1 MRFKKSASVLLSAAL
16 VLGVYSANPISSEAA
31 ATEQVLAG
39 SNRHSTAVQV
49 SQKGWSSSENVVL
62 VNDSAIADA
71 LAATPL
77 AEELNA
83 PILLTGK
90 NKLNSTTKSE
100 IERLGATNIYLIG
113 GESVLS
119 DDLSAEIS
127 GRTYRIAGSSRETT
141 ALAIAKKI
149 NELNPVKTI
158 AVVNGNT
165 GLADAV
171 SIASVA
177 AEKDMAIILSNPKSG
192 VALSKEFIYSNG
204 IEKSYV
210 IGGDKAVPNYVM
222 SSLPG
227 AERVSG
233 SNRNDTNAKVIEK
246 FYPSNSLNNIYVA
259 KNGSKNT
266 GQLID
271 ALAVGVLAAKNSSP
285 VLIVSN
291 SLSSSQRNVVGSKEI
306 GIVTRVGGNGNESAF
321 EEVKELQ
328 GIKPAEL
335 KLPSEML
342 CSWYFK
348 YKQYNPDTGLTNPF
362 YTYNESF
369 KFTEDYYYISGYKL
383 KYKVTKIDGNQF
395 YVNIYNPEE
404 WGGGI
409 SKDKYILD
417 GNSLQYYYYDDYHG
431 SYHQDATHCKG
442 ITLPNHLYKEFYRD
456 DNPCM
461 YIDGSDITIF
471 GKSYKYETIV
481 LHNSVYNEHIIRAV
495 DNGKVIY
502 FDIGQW
508 GNKVAISYA
517 YENKYNHLFPFK
529 TNWKSIATFSSMP
542 FSSEILGDIENLL
555 PGMEV

>member
-16 VLGVYSANPISSEAA
+16 VLGVYSANPASSEAEA
-31 ATEQVLAG
+31 IEQVLAG

-49 SQKGWSSSENVVL
+49 SQKGWSSAENVVL

-100 IERLGATNIYLIG
+100 IERLGAQNVYLIG

-127 GRTYRIAGSSRETT
+127 GITYRISGSSREKT

-158 AVVNGNT
+158 AVVNGTT

-192 VALSKEFIYSNG
+192 ISASKDFINSIG
-204 IEKSYV
+204 VEKSYV
-210 IGGDKAVPNYVM
+210 IGGDKAVSDYVM

-233 SNRNDTNAKVIEK
+233 SNRNDTNANVIEK
-246 FYPSNSLNNIYVA
+246 FYTSSSLNNIYVA
-259 KNGSKNT
+259 KNGSGNT

-291 SLSSSQRNVVGSKEI
+291 SLSASQRNVVRSKEI

-328 GIKPAEL
+328 GIKPSEL

-342 CSWYFK
+342 CSWYIKYRSSDVKFDSYKKFFEFK
-348 YKQYNPDTGLTNPF
+348 D
-362 YTYNESF
+362 
-369 KFTEDYYYISGYKL
+369 GYRIDDSNNTI
-383 KYKVTKIDGNQF
+383 KYKVVKISGNEYYLDF
-395 YVNIYNPEE
+395 YYPENMGGTQRAKYVLNGNTLTYYFEYNGEYVE
-404 WGGGI
+404 DI
-409 SKDKYILD
+409 TLY
-417 GNSLQYYYYDDYHG
+417 
-431 SYHQDATHCKG
+431 KG
-442 ITLPNHLYKEFYRD
+442 ITPPDYLYRDYYRD
-456 DNPCM
+456 D
-461 YIDGSDITIF
+461 DICLSVDYDTIKIF
-471 GKSYKYETIV
+471 GKEYDYDLSAYRYPG
-481 LHNSVYNEHIIRAV
+481 YNDFIFESS
-495 DNGKVIY
+495 DNGEKLY
-502 FDIGQW
+502 FYFHQW
-508 GNKVAISYA
+508 GNKVGIYYVSANNYNSYKP
-517 YENKYNHLFPFK
+517 EDSDWN
-529 TNWKSIATFSSMP
+529 TIAVFSTSP
-542 FSSEILGDIENLL
+542 LSSEILGDIENLL
-555 PGMEV
+555 PGMEI

>member
-16 VLGVYSANPISSEAA
+16 VLGVYSTNPISSEAA

-49 SQKGWSSSENVVL
+49 SQKGWSSAENVVL

-83 PILLTGK
+83 PILLTDK

-100 IERLGATNIYLIG
+100 IERLGAKNIYLIG

-119 DDLSAEIS
+119 DNLSAEIS
-127 GRTYRIAGSSRETT
+127 GRTYRISGSSREKT

-158 AVVNGNT
+158 AVVNGTT

-177 AEKDMAIILSNPKSG
+177 AEKGMAIILSNPKSG

-222 SSLPG
+222 SSLPE

-233 SNRNDTNAKVIEK
+233 SNRNDTNAKVIEN

-335 KLPSEML
+335 KLPTNAL
-342 CSWYFK
+342 TTWYIK
-348 YKQYNPDTGLTNPF
+348 YKGTGENGNKNN
-362 YTYNESF
+362 YYSYG
-369 KFTEDYYYISGYKL
+369 DYYRISTNYIKGYDDPI
-383 KYKVTKIDGNQF
+383 KYKVTKIENNTYYLDFYYHHEYGDGLEKHKFIFNGNTLLD
-395 YVNIYNPEE
+395 YIYKN
-404 WGGGI
+404 G
-409 SKDKYILD
+409 KYIS
-417 GNSLQYYYYDDYHG
+417 N
-431 SYHQDATHCKG
+431 
-442 ITLPNHLYKEFYRD
+442 ITLYKNITIPDYAYRDYYRD
-456 DNPCM
+456 DDICLS
-461 YIDGSDITIF
+461 IDENYMTIF
-471 GKSYKYETIV
+471 GFKFKYELTDYRYPYYNDFIV
-481 LHNSVYNEHIIRAV
+481 KTVGHNPPLYLYMH
-495 DNGKVIY
+495 
-502 FDIGQW
+502 QW
-508 GNKVAISYA
+508 GNKVEICFATA
-517 YENKYNHLFPFK
+517 DDYENSADNP
-529 TNWKSIATFSSMP
+529 WVPIATFSTSP
-542 FSSEILGDIENLL
+542 LSTEILGDVNEIP
-555 PGMEV
+555 PGSVMIY

>member
-49 SQKGWSSSENVVL
+49 SQKGWSSAENVVL

-100 IERLGATNIYLIG
+100 IERLGAQNVYLIG

-127 GRTYRIAGSSRETT
+127 GRTYRISGSSREKT

-158 AVVNGNT
+158 AIVNGTT

-192 VALSKEFIYSNG
+192 ISASKDFINSIG
-204 IEKSYV
+204 VEKSYV
-210 IGGDKAVPNYVM
+210 IGGDKAVSDYVM

-233 SNRNDTNAKVIEK
+233 SNRNDTNANVIEK
-246 FYPSNSLNNIYVA
+246 FYTSSSLNNIYVA
-259 KNGSKNT
+259 KNGSGNT

-291 SLSSSQRNVVGSKEI
+291 SLSASQRNVVRSKEI

-335 KLPSEML
+335 KLPTNAL
-342 CSWYFK
+342 TTWYIK
-348 YKQYNPDTGLTNPF
+348 YKGTGENGDKNN
-362 YTYNESF
+362 YYSYG
-369 KFTEDYYYISGYKL
+369 DYYRISTNYIKGYDDPI
-383 KYKVTKIDGNQF
+383 KYKVTKIENNTYYLDFYYHHEYGDGLEKHKFIFNGNTLLD
-395 YVNIYNPEE
+395 YIYKN
-404 WGGGI
+404 G
-409 SKDKYILD
+409 KYIS
-417 GNSLQYYYYDDYHG
+417 N
-431 SYHQDATHCKG
+431 
-442 ITLPNHLYKEFYRD
+442 ITLYKNITIPDYAYRDYYRD
-456 DNPCM
+456 DDICLS
-461 YIDGSDITIF
+461 IDENYMTIF
-471 GKSYKYETIV
+471 GFKFKYELTDYRYPYYNDFIV
-481 LHNSVYNEHIIRAV
+481 KTVGHNPPLYLYMH
-495 DNGKVIY
+495 
-502 FDIGQW
+502 QW
-508 GNKVAISYA
+508 GNKVEICFATA
-517 YENKYNHLFPFK
+517 DDYENSADNP
-529 TNWKSIATFSSMP
+529 WVPIATFSTSP
-542 FSSEILGDIENLL
+542 LSTEILGDVNEIP
-555 PGMEV
+555 PGSIMIY

>member
-192 VALSKEFIYSNG
+192 ISASKDFINSTG

-210 IGGDKAVPNYVM
+210 IGGDKAVSDYVM

-246 FYPSNSLNNIYVA
+246 FYTSSSLNNIYVA
-259 KNGSKNT
+259 KNGSGNT

-335 KLPSEML
+335 KLPTNAL
-342 CSWYFK
+342 TTWYIK
-348 YKQYNPDTGLTNPF
+348 YKGTGENGNKNN
-362 YTYNESF
+362 YYSYG
-369 KFTEDYYYISGYKL
+369 DYYRISTNYIKGYDDPI
-383 KYKVTKIDGNQF
+383 KYKVTKIENNTYYLDFYYHHEYGDGLEKHKFIFNGNTLLD
-395 YVNIYNPEE
+395 YIYKN
-404 WGGGI
+404 G
-409 SKDKYILD
+409 KYIS
-417 GNSLQYYYYDDYHG
+417 N
-431 SYHQDATHCKG
+431 
-442 ITLPNHLYKEFYRD
+442 ITLYKNITIPDYAYRDYYRD
-456 DNPCM
+456 DDICLS
-461 YIDGSDITIF
+461 IDENYMTIF
-471 GKSYKYETIV
+471 GFKFKYELTDYRYPYYNDFIV
-481 LHNSVYNEHIIRAV
+481 KTVGHNPPLYLYMH
-495 DNGKVIY
+495 
-502 FDIGQW
+502 QW
-508 GNKVAISYA
+508 GNKVEICFATA
-517 YENKYNHLFPFK
+517 DDYENSADNP
-529 TNWKSIATFSSMP
+529 WVPIATFSTSP
-542 FSSEILGDIENLL
+542 LSTEILGDVNEIP
-555 PGMEV
+555 PGSVMIY

>member
-49 SQKGWSSSENVVL
+49 SQKGWSSAENVVL

-100 IERLGATNIYLIG
+100 IERLGAQNIYLIG

-119 DDLSAEIS
+119 DNLSAEIS
-127 GRTYRIAGSSRETT
+127 GRTYRISGSSREKT

-158 AVVNGNT
+158 AVVNGTT

-192 VALSKEFIYSNG
+192 VSLSKEFIYSNG

-227 AERVSG
+227 SERVSG

-291 SLSSSQRNVVGSKEI
+291 SLSANQRNVVRSKEI

-335 KLPSEML
+335 KLPTNAL
-342 CSWYFK
+342 TTWYIK
-348 YKQYNPDTGLTNPF
+348 YKGTGENGDKNN
-362 YTYNESF
+362 YYSYG
-369 KFTEDYYYISGYKL
+369 DYYRISTNYIKGYDDPI
-383 KYKVTKIDGNQF
+383 KYKVTKIENNTYYLDFYYHHEYGDGLEKHKFIFNGNTLLD
-395 YVNIYNPEE
+395 YIYKN
-404 WGGGI
+404 G
-409 SKDKYILD
+409 KYIS
-417 GNSLQYYYYDDYHG
+417 N
-431 SYHQDATHCKG
+431 
-442 ITLPNHLYKEFYRD
+442 ITLYKNITIPDYAYRDYYRD
-456 DNPCM
+456 DDICLS
-461 YIDGSDITIF
+461 IDENYMTIF
-471 GKSYKYETIV
+471 GFKFKYELTDYRYPYYNDFIV
-481 LHNSVYNEHIIRAV
+481 KTVGHNPPLYLYMH
-495 DNGKVIY
+495 
-502 FDIGQW
+502 QW
-508 GNKVAISYA
+508 GNKVEICFATA
-517 YENKYNHLFPFK
+517 DDYENSADNP
-529 TNWKSIATFSSMP
+529 WVPIATFSTSP
-542 FSSEILGDIENLL
+542 LSTEILGDVNEIP
-555 PGMEV
+555 PGSIMIY

>member
-1 MRFKKSASVLLSAAL
+1 MRFKKSTSVLLSAAL

-49 SQKGWSSSENVVL
+49 SQKGWNSAENVVL

-100 IERLGATNIYLIG
+100 IERLGAQNIYLIG

-119 DDLSAEIS
+119 DNLSAEIS
-127 GRTYRIAGSSRETT
+127 GRTYRISGSSREKT

-158 AVVNGNT
+158 AVVNGTT

-192 VALSKEFIYSNG
+192 ISASKDFINSTG

-210 IGGDKAVPNYVM
+210 IGGDKAVSDYVM

-246 FYPSNSLNNIYVA
+246 FYTSSNLNNIYVA
-259 KNGSKNT
+259 KNGSGNT

-291 SLSSSQRNVVGSKEI
+291 SLSANQRNVVRSKEI

-335 KLPSEML
+335 KLPTNAL
-342 CSWYFK
+342 TTWYIK
-348 YKQYNPDTGLTNPF
+348 YKGTGENGDKNN
-362 YTYNESF
+362 YYSYG
-369 KFTEDYYYISGYKL
+369 DYYRISTNYIKGYDDPI
-383 KYKVTKIDGNQF
+383 KYKVTKIENNTYYLDFYYHHEYGDGLEKHKFIFNGNTLLD
-395 YVNIYNPEE
+395 YIYKN
-404 WGGGI
+404 G
-409 SKDKYILD
+409 KYIS
-417 GNSLQYYYYDDYHG
+417 N
-431 SYHQDATHCKG
+431 
-442 ITLPNHLYKEFYRD
+442 ITLYKNITIPDYAYRDYYRD
-456 DNPCM
+456 DDICLS
-461 YIDGSDITIF
+461 IDENYMTIF
-471 GKSYKYETIV
+471 GFKFKYELTDYRYPYYNDFIV
-481 LHNSVYNEHIIRAV
+481 KTVGHNPPLYLYMH
-495 DNGKVIY
+495 
-502 FDIGQW
+502 QW
-508 GNKVAISYA
+508 GNKVEICFATA
-517 YENKYNHLFPFK
+517 DDYENSADNP
-529 TNWKSIATFSSMP
+529 WVPIATFSTSP
-542 FSSEILGDIENLL
+542 LSTEILGDVNEIP
-555 PGMEV
+555 PGSVMIY

>member
-16 VLGVYSANPISSEAA
+16 VLGVYSTNPISSEAA

-49 SQKGWSSSENVVL
+49 SQKGWSSAENVVL

-100 IERLGATNIYLIG
+100 IERLGAKNIYLIG

-119 DDLSAEIS
+119 DNLSAEIS
-127 GRTYRIAGSSRETT
+127 GRTYRISGSSREKT

-158 AVVNGNT
+158 AVVNGTT

-192 VALSKEFIYSNG
+192 ISASKDFINSTG

-210 IGGDKAVPNYVM
+210 IGGDKAVSDYVI

-335 KLPSEML
+335 KLPTNAL
-342 CSWYFK
+342 TTWYIK
-348 YKQYNPDTGLTNPF
+348 YKGTGENGNKNN
-362 YTYNESF
+362 YYSYG
-369 KFTEDYYYISGYKL
+369 DYYRISTNYIKGYDDPI
-383 KYKVTKIDGNQF
+383 KYKVTKIENNTYYLDFYYHHEYGDGLEKHKFIFNGNTLLD
-395 YVNIYNPEE
+395 YIYKN
-404 WGGGI
+404 G
-409 SKDKYILD
+409 KYIS
-417 GNSLQYYYYDDYHG
+417 N
-431 SYHQDATHCKG
+431 
-442 ITLPNHLYKEFYRD
+442 ITLYKNITIPDYAYRDYYRD
-456 DNPCM
+456 DDICLS
-461 YIDGSDITIF
+461 IDENYMTIF
-471 GKSYKYETIV
+471 GFKFKYELTDYRYPYYNDFIV
-481 LHNSVYNEHIIRAV
+481 KTVGHNPPLYLYMH
-495 DNGKVIY
+495 
-502 FDIGQW
+502 QW
-508 GNKVAISYA
+508 GNKVEICFATA
-517 YENKYNHLFPFK
+517 DDYENSADNP
-529 TNWKSIATFSSMP
+529 WVPIATFSTSP
-542 FSSEILGDIENLL
+542 LSTEILGDVNEIP
-555 PGMEV
+555 PGSVMIY

>member
-16 VLGVYSANPISSEAA
+16 VLGVYSANPASSEAEA
-31 ATEQVLAG
+31 IEQVLAG

-49 SQKGWSSSENVVL
+49 SQKGWSSAENVVL

-100 IERLGATNIYLIG
+100 IERLGAQNVYLIG

-127 GRTYRIAGSSRETT
+127 GRTYRISGSSREKT

-158 AVVNGNT
+158 AIVNGTT

-192 VALSKEFIYSNG
+192 ISASKDFINSIG
-204 IEKSYV
+204 VEKSYV
-210 IGGDKAVPNYVM
+210 IGGDKAVSDYVM

-233 SNRNDTNAKVIEK
+233 SNRNDTNANVIEK
-246 FYPSNSLNNIYVA
+246 FYTSSSLSNIYVA
-259 KNGSKNT
+259 KNGSGNT

-291 SLSSSQRNVVGSKEI
+291 SLSASQRNVVRSKEI

-328 GIKPAEL
+328 GIKPSEL

-342 CSWYFK
+342 CSWYIKYRSSDVKFDSYKKFFEFK
-348 YKQYNPDTGLTNPF
+348 D
-362 YTYNESF
+362 
-369 KFTEDYYYISGYKL
+369 GYRIDGSNNTI
-383 KYKVTKIDGNQF
+383 KYKVVKISGNEYYLDF
-395 YVNIYNPEE
+395 YYPENMGGTQRAKYVLNGNTLTYYFEYNE
-404 WGGGI
+404 
-409 SKDKYILD
+409 
-417 GNSLQYYYYDDYHG
+417 DYVEDVTL
-431 SYHQDATHCKG
+431 YKG
-442 ITLPNHLYKEFYRD
+442 ITPPDYLYRGYYRD
-456 DNPCM
+456 D
-461 YIDGSDITIF
+461 DICLSVDYDTIKIF
-471 GKSYKYETIV
+471 GKEYDYDLSAYRYPG
-481 LHNSVYNEHIIRAV
+481 YNDFIFESS
-495 DNGKVIY
+495 DNGEKLY
-502 FDIGQW
+502 FYFHQW
-508 GNKVAISYA
+508 GNKVGIYYVSANNYNSYKP
-517 YENKYNHLFPFK
+517 EDSDWN
-529 TNWKSIATFSSMP
+529 TIAVFSTSP
-542 FSSEILGDIENLL
+542 LSSEILGDIENLL
-555 PGMEV
+555 PGMEI

>member
-49 SQKGWSSSENVVL
+49 SQKGWSSAENVVL

-100 IERLGATNIYLIG
+100 IERLGAQNIYLIG

-119 DDLSAEIS
+119 DNLSAEIS
-127 GRTYRIAGSSRETT
+127 GRTYRISGSSREKT

-158 AVVNGNT
+158 AVVNGTT

-192 VALSKEFIYSNG
+192 ISASKDFINSTG

-210 IGGDKAVPNYVM
+210 IGGDKAVSDYVM

-233 SNRNDTNAKVIEK
+233 SNRNNTNAKVIEK
-246 FYPSNSLNNIYVA
+246 FYTSSSLNNIYVA
-259 KNGSKNT
+259 KNGSGNA

-291 SLSSSQRNVVGSKEI
+291 SLSASQRNVVRSKEI

-335 KLPSEML
+335 KLPTNAL
-342 CSWYFK
+342 TTWYIK
-348 YKQYNPDTGLTNPF
+348 YKGTGENGDKNN
-362 YTYNESF
+362 YYSYG
-369 KFTEDYYYISGYKL
+369 DYYRISTNYIKGYDDPI
-383 KYKVTKIDGNQF
+383 KYKVTKIENNTYYLDFYYHHEYGDGLEKHKFIFNGNTLLD
-395 YVNIYNPEE
+395 YIYKN
-404 WGGGI
+404 G
-409 SKDKYILD
+409 KYIS
-417 GNSLQYYYYDDYHG
+417 N
-431 SYHQDATHCKG
+431 
-442 ITLPNHLYKEFYRD
+442 ITLYKNITIPDYAYRDYYRD
-456 DNPCM
+456 DDICLS
-461 YIDGSDITIF
+461 IDENYMTIF
-471 GKSYKYETIV
+471 GFKFKYELTDYRYPYYNDFIV
-481 LHNSVYNEHIIRAV
+481 KTVGHNPPLYLYMH
-495 DNGKVIY
+495 
-502 FDIGQW
+502 QW
-508 GNKVAISYA
+508 GNKVEICFATA
-517 YENKYNHLFPFK
+517 DDYENSADNP
-529 TNWKSIATFSSMP
+529 WVPIATFSTSP
-542 FSSEILGDIENLL
+542 LSTEILGDVNEIP
-555 PGMEV
+555 PGSIMIY

>member
-49 SQKGWSSSENVVL
+49 SQKGWSSAENVVL

-100 IERLGATNIYLIG
+100 IERLGAQNIYLIG

-119 DDLSAEIS
+119 DNLSAEIS
-127 GRTYRIAGSSRETT
+127 GRTYRISGSSREKT

-158 AVVNGNT
+158 AVVNGTT

-192 VALSKEFIYSNG
+192 ISASKDFINSTG

-210 IGGDKAVPNYVM
+210 IGGDKAVSDYVM

-246 FYPSNSLNNIYVA
+246 FYTSSSLNNIYVA
-259 KNGSKNT
+259 KNGSGNT

-291 SLSSSQRNVVGSKEI
+291 SLSSSQRNVVRSKEI

-335 KLPSEML
+335 KLPTNAL
-342 CSWYFK
+342 TTWYIK
-348 YKQYNPDTGLTNPF
+348 YKGTGENGDKNN
-362 YTYNESF
+362 YYSYG
-369 KFTEDYYYISGYKL
+369 DYYRISTNYIKGYDDPI
-383 KYKVTKIDGNQF
+383 KYKVTKIENNTYYLDFYYHHEYGDGLEKHKFIFNGNTLLD
-395 YVNIYNPEE
+395 YIYKN
-404 WGGGI
+404 G
-409 SKDKYILD
+409 KYIS
-417 GNSLQYYYYDDYHG
+417 N
-431 SYHQDATHCKG
+431 
-442 ITLPNHLYKEFYRD
+442 ITLYKNITIPDYAYRDYYRD
-456 DNPCM
+456 DDICLS
-461 YIDGSDITIF
+461 IDENYMTIF
-471 GKSYKYETIV
+471 GFKFKYELTDYRYPYYNDFIV
-481 LHNSVYNEHIIRAV
+481 KTVGHNPPLYLYMH
-495 DNGKVIY
+495 
-502 FDIGQW
+502 QW
-508 GNKVAISYA
+508 GNKVEICFAIA
-517 YENKYNHLFPFK
+517 DDYENSADNP
-529 TNWKSIATFSSMP
+529 WVPIATFSTSP
-542 FSSEILGDIENLL
+542 LSTEILGDVNEIP
-555 PGMEV
+555 PGSIMIY

>member
-49 SQKGWSSSENVVL
+49 SQKGWSSAENVVL

-100 IERLGATNIYLIG
+100 IERLGAQNIYLIG

-119 DDLSAEIS
+119 DNLSAEIS
-127 GRTYRIAGSSRETT
+127 GRTYRISGSSREKT

-158 AVVNGNT
+158 AVVNGTT

-192 VALSKEFIYSNG
+192 VSLSKEFIYSNG

-259 KNGSKNT
+259 KNGSGNT

-291 SLSSSQRNVVGSKEI
+291 SLSASQRNVVRSKEI

-335 KLPSEML
+335 KLPTNAL
-342 CSWYFK
+342 TTWYIK
-348 YKQYNPDTGLTNPF
+348 YKGTGENGDKNN
-362 YTYNESF
+362 YYSYG
-369 KFTEDYYYISGYKL
+369 DYYRISTNYIKGYDDPI
-383 KYKVTKIDGNQF
+383 KYKVTKIENNTYYLDFYYHHEYGDGLEKHKFIFNGNTLLD
-395 YVNIYNPEE
+395 YIYKN
-404 WGGGI
+404 G
-409 SKDKYILD
+409 KYIS
-417 GNSLQYYYYDDYHG
+417 N
-431 SYHQDATHCKG
+431 
-442 ITLPNHLYKEFYRD
+442 ITLYKNITIPDYAYRDYYRD
-456 DNPCM
+456 DDICLS
-461 YIDGSDITIF
+461 IDENYMTIF
-471 GKSYKYETIV
+471 GFKFKYELTDYRYPYYNDFIV
-481 LHNSVYNEHIIRAV
+481 KTVGHNPPLYLYMH
-495 DNGKVIY
+495 
-502 FDIGQW
+502 QW
-508 GNKVAISYA
+508 GNKVEICFATA
-517 YENKYNHLFPFK
+517 DDYENSADNP
-529 TNWKSIATFSSMP
+529 WVPIATFSTSP
-542 FSSEILGDIENLL
+542 LSTEILGDVNEIP
-555 PGMEV
+555 PGSIMIY

>member
-16 VLGVYSANPISSEAA
+16 VLGVYSTNPISSEAA

-49 SQKGWSSSENVVL
+49 SQKGWSSAENVVL

-100 IERLGATNIYLIG
+100 IERLGAKNIYLIG

-119 DDLSAEIS
+119 DNLSAEIS
-127 GRTYRIAGSSRETT
+127 GRTYRISGSSREKT

-158 AVVNGNT
+158 AVVNGTT

-177 AEKDMAIILSNPKSG
+177 AEKGMAIILSNPKSG
-192 VALSKEFIYSNG
+192 ISTSKDFINSTG

-210 IGGDKAVPNYVM
+210 IGGDKAVSDYVM

-335 KLPSEML
+335 KLPTNAL
-342 CSWYFK
+342 TTWYIK
-348 YKQYNPDTGLTNPF
+348 YKGTGENGNKNN
-362 YTYNESF
+362 YYSYG
-369 KFTEDYYYISGYKL
+369 DYYRISTNYIKGYDDPI
-383 KYKVTKIDGNQF
+383 KYKVTKIENNTYYLDFYYHHEYGDGLEKHKFIFNGNTLLD
-395 YVNIYNPEE
+395 YIYKN
-404 WGGGI
+404 G
-409 SKDKYILD
+409 KYIS
-417 GNSLQYYYYDDYHG
+417 N
-431 SYHQDATHCKG
+431 
-442 ITLPNHLYKEFYRD
+442 ITLYKNITIPDYAYRDYYRD
-456 DNPCM
+456 DDICLS
-461 YIDGSDITIF
+461 IDENYMTIF
-471 GKSYKYETIV
+471 GFKFKYELTDYRYPYYNDFIV
-481 LHNSVYNEHIIRAV
+481 KTVGHNPPLYLYMH
-495 DNGKVIY
+495 
-502 FDIGQW
+502 QW
-508 GNKVAISYA
+508 GNKVEICFATA
-517 YENKYNHLFPFK
+517 DDYENSADNP
-529 TNWKSIATFSSMP
+529 WVPIATFSTSP
-542 FSSEILGDIENLL
+542 LSTEILGDVNEIP
-555 PGMEV
+555 PGSVMIY

>member
-49 SQKGWSSSENVVL
+49 SQKGWSSAENVVL

-100 IERLGATNIYLIG
+100 IERLGAQNIYLIG

-119 DDLSAEIS
+119 DNLSAEIS
-127 GRTYRIAGSSRETT
+127 GRTYRISGSSREKT

-158 AVVNGNT
+158 AVVNGTT

-192 VALSKEFIYSNG
+192 ISASKDFINSTG

-210 IGGDKAVPNYVM
+210 IGGDKAVSDYVM

-227 AERVSG
+227 VERVSG

-246 FYPSNSLNNIYVA
+246 FYTSSNLNNIYVA
-259 KNGSKNT
+259 KNGSGNT

-291 SLSSSQRNVVGSKEI
+291 SLSTSQRNVVRSKEI

-335 KLPSEML
+335 KLPTNAL
-342 CSWYFK
+342 TTWYIK
-348 YKQYNPDTGLTNPF
+348 YKGTGENGDKNN
-362 YTYNESF
+362 YYSYG
-369 KFTEDYYYISGYKL
+369 DYYRISTNYIKGYDDPI
-383 KYKVTKIDGNQF
+383 KYKVTKIENNTYYLDFYYHHEYGDGLEKHKFIFNGNTLLD
-395 YVNIYNPEE
+395 YIYKN
-404 WGGGI
+404 G
-409 SKDKYILD
+409 KYIS
-417 GNSLQYYYYDDYHG
+417 N
-431 SYHQDATHCKG
+431 
-442 ITLPNHLYKEFYRD
+442 ITLYKNITIPDYAYRDYYRD
-456 DNPCM
+456 DDICLS
-461 YIDGSDITIF
+461 IDENYMTIF
-471 GKSYKYETIV
+471 GFKFKYELTDYRYPYYNDFIV
-481 LHNSVYNEHIIRAV
+481 KTVGHNPPLYLYMH
-495 DNGKVIY
+495 
-502 FDIGQW
+502 QW
-508 GNKVAISYA
+508 GNKVEICFATA
-517 YENKYNHLFPFK
+517 DDYENSADNP
-529 TNWKSIATFSSMP
+529 WVPIATFSTSP
-542 FSSEILGDIENLL
+542 LSTEILGDVNEIP
-555 PGMEV
+555 PGSVMIY

>member
-1 MRFKKSASVLLSAAL
+1 MYFSLWLENL
-16 VLGVYSANPISSEAA
+16 
-31 ATEQVLAG
+31 TEI
-39 SNRHSTAVQV
+39 SNRLFW
-49 SQKGWSSSENVVL
+49 G
-62 VNDSAIADA
+62 DA

-100 IERLGATNIYLIG
+100 IERLGAQNIYLIG

-119 DDLSAEIS
+119 DNLSAEIS
-127 GRTYRIAGSSRETT
+127 GRTYRISGSSREKT

-158 AVVNGNT
+158 AVVNGTT

-192 VALSKEFIYSNG
+192 ISASKDFINSTG

-210 IGGDKAVPNYVM
+210 IGGDKAVSDYVM

-246 FYPSNSLNNIYVA
+246 FYTSSSLNNIYVA
-259 KNGSKNT
+259 KNGSGNA

-291 SLSSSQRNVVGSKEI
+291 SLSASQRNVVRSKEI

-335 KLPSEML
+335 KLPTNAL
-342 CSWYFK
+342 TTWYIK
-348 YKQYNPDTGLTNPF
+348 YKGTGENGDKNN
-362 YTYNESF
+362 YYSYG
-369 KFTEDYYYISGYKL
+369 DYYRISTNYIKGYDDPI
-383 KYKVTKIDGNQF
+383 KYKVTKIENNTYYLDFYYHHEYGDGLEKHKFIFNGNTLLD
-395 YVNIYNPEE
+395 YIYKN
-404 WGGGI
+404 G
-409 SKDKYILD
+409 KYIS
-417 GNSLQYYYYDDYHG
+417 N
-431 SYHQDATHCKG
+431 
-442 ITLPNHLYKEFYRD
+442 ITLYKNITIPDYAYRDYYRD
-456 DNPCM
+456 DDICLS
-461 YIDGSDITIF
+461 IDENYMTIF
-471 GKSYKYETIV
+471 GFKFKYELTDYRYPYYNDFIV
-481 LHNSVYNEHIIRAV
+481 KTVGHNPPLYLYMH
-495 DNGKVIY
+495 
-502 FDIGQW
+502 QW
-508 GNKVAISYA
+508 GNKVEICFATA
-517 YENKYNHLFPFK
+517 DDYENSADNP
-529 TNWKSIATFSSMP
+529 WVPIATFSTSP
-542 FSSEILGDIENLL
+542 LSTEILGDVNEIP
-555 PGMEV
+555 PGSIMIY

>member
-1 MRFKKSASVLLSAAL
+1 MRFKKSASVILSAAL
-16 VLGVYSANPISSEAA
+16 VLGVYSANPTLSEAA

-39 SNRHSTAVQV
+39 LNRHSTAVQI
-49 SQKGWSSSENVVL
+49 SQKGWNYAENVVL

-100 IERLGATNIYLIG
+100 IERLGAKNIYLIG
-113 GESVLS
+113 GKSVLS
-119 DDLSAEIS
+119 DNLSNEIS
-127 GRTYRIAGSSRETT
+127 GKIYRISGSSRETT

-158 AVVNGNT
+158 AVVNGTT

-192 VALSKEFIYSNG
+192 VTLSKEFINSNL

-222 SSLPG
+222 SSLPR

-259 KNGSKNT
+259 KNGSNNT

-291 SLSSSQRNVVGSKEI
+291 SLSSIQRNII
-306 GIVTRVGGNGNESAF
+306 GNKKISIVTRVGGNGNESAF

-348 YKQYNPDTGLTNPF
+348 YKQSDPDSGETNPF

-369 KFTEDYYYISGYKL
+369 KFTEDYYYSSGYKL

-395 YVNIYNPEE
+395 YVDIYNPKE

-409 SKDKYILD
+409 SKEKYILD
-417 GNSLQYYYYDDYHG
+417 GNSLKYYYYDSYHG
-431 SYHQDATHCKG
+431 SYHQDATHYKG
-442 ITLPNHLYKEFYRD
+442 MTLPNYFYKEFYRD

-461 YIDGSDITIF
+461 YIDADTIEIF
-471 GKSYKYETIV
+471 GKSYKYETVV

-502 FDIGQW
+502 FDISQW

-529 TNWKSIATFSSMP
+529 TNWKSIATFSTSP
-542 FSSEILGDIENLL
+542 LSSEILGDIENLL

>member
-49 SQKGWSSSENVVL
+49 SQKGWSSAENVVL

-100 IERLGATNIYLIG
+100 IERLGAQNIYLIG

-119 DDLSAEIS
+119 DNLSAEIS
-127 GRTYRIAGSSRETT
+127 GRTYRISGSSREKT

-158 AVVNGNT
+158 AVVNGTT

-227 AERVSG
+227 AERLSG

-246 FYPSNSLNNIYVA
+246 FYTSSSLNNIYVA
-259 KNGSKNT
+259 KNGSGNT

-291 SLSSSQRNVVGSKEI
+291 SLSASQRNVVRSKEI
-306 GIVTRVGGNGNESAF
+306 DIVTRVGGNGNESAF

-335 KLPSEML
+335 KLPTNAL
-342 CSWYFK
+342 TTWYIK
-348 YKQYNPDTGLTNPF
+348 YKGTGENGDKNN
-362 YTYNESF
+362 YYSYG
-369 KFTEDYYYISGYKL
+369 DYYRISTNYIKGYDDPI
-383 KYKVTKIDGNQF
+383 KYKVTKIENNTYYLDFYYHHEYGDGLEKHKFIFNGNTLLD
-395 YVNIYNPEE
+395 YIYKN
-404 WGGGI
+404 G
-409 SKDKYILD
+409 KYIS
-417 GNSLQYYYYDDYHG
+417 N
-431 SYHQDATHCKG
+431 
-442 ITLPNHLYKEFYRD
+442 ITLYKNITIPDYAYRDYYRD
-456 DNPCM
+456 DDICLS
-461 YIDGSDITIF
+461 IDENYMTIF
-471 GKSYKYETIV
+471 GFKFKYELTDYRYPYYNDFIV
-481 LHNSVYNEHIIRAV
+481 KTVGHNPPLYLYMH
-495 DNGKVIY
+495 
-502 FDIGQW
+502 QW
-508 GNKVAISYA
+508 GNKVEICFATA
-517 YENKYNHLFPFK
+517 DDYENSADNP
-529 TNWKSIATFSSMP
+529 WVPIATFSTSP
-542 FSSEILGDIENLL
+542 LSTEILGDVNEIP
-555 PGMEV
+555 PGSIMIY

>member
-1 MRFKKSASVLLSAAL
+1 MYFSLWLENL
-16 VLGVYSANPISSEAA
+16 
-31 ATEQVLAG
+31 TEI
-39 SNRHSTAVQV
+39 SNRLFW
-49 SQKGWSSSENVVL
+49 G
-62 VNDSAIADA
+62 DA

-100 IERLGATNIYLIG
+100 IERLGAQNIYLIG

-119 DDLSAEIS
+119 DNLSAEIS
-127 GRTYRIAGSSRETT
+127 GRTYRISGSSREKT

-158 AVVNGNT
+158 AVVNGTT

-192 VALSKEFIYSNG
+192 ISASKDFINSTG

-210 IGGDKAVPNYVM
+210 IGGDKAVSDYVM

-246 FYPSNSLNNIYVA
+246 FYTSSSLNNIYVA
-259 KNGSKNT
+259 KNGSGNT

-291 SLSSSQRNVVGSKEI
+291 SLSASQRNVVRSKEI

-335 KLPSEML
+335 KLPTNAL
-342 CSWYFK
+342 TTWYIK
-348 YKQYNPDTGLTNPF
+348 YKGTGENGDKNN
-362 YTYNESF
+362 YYSYG
-369 KFTEDYYYISGYKL
+369 DYYRISTNYIKGYDDPI
-383 KYKVTKIDGNQF
+383 KYKVTKIENNTYYLDFYYHHEYGDGLEKHKFIFNGNTLLD
-395 YVNIYNPEE
+395 YIYKN
-404 WGGGI
+404 G
-409 SKDKYILD
+409 KYIS
-417 GNSLQYYYYDDYHG
+417 N
-431 SYHQDATHCKG
+431 
-442 ITLPNHLYKEFYRD
+442 ITLYKNITIPDYAYRDYYRD
-456 DNPCM
+456 DDICLS
-461 YIDGSDITIF
+461 IDENYMTIF
-471 GKSYKYETIV
+471 GFKFKYELTDYRYPYYNDFIV
-481 LHNSVYNEHIIRAV
+481 KTVGHNPPLYLYMH
-495 DNGKVIY
+495 
-502 FDIGQW
+502 QW
-508 GNKVAISYA
+508 GNKVEICFATA
-517 YENKYNHLFPFK
+517 DDYENSADNP
-529 TNWKSIATFSSMP
+529 WVPIATFSTSP
-542 FSSEILGDIENLL
+542 LSTEILGDVNEIP
-555 PGMEV
+555 PGSIIIY

>member
-16 VLGVYSANPISSEAA
+16 VLGVYSVNPASSEAEA
-31 ATEQVLAG
+31 IEQVLAG

-49 SQKGWSSSENVVL
+49 SQKGWSSAENVVL

-100 IERLGATNIYLIG
+100 IERLGAQNVYLIG

-127 GRTYRIAGSSRETT
+127 GRTYRISGSSREKT

-158 AVVNGNT
+158 AVVNGTT

-192 VALSKEFIYSNG
+192 VSLSKEFIYSNG

-227 AERVSG
+227 SERVSG

-291 SLSSSQRNVVGSKEI
+291 SLSANQRNVVRSKEI

-335 KLPSEML
+335 KLPTNAL
-342 CSWYFK
+342 TTWYIK
-348 YKQYNPDTGLTNPF
+348 YKGTGENGDKNN
-362 YTYNESF
+362 YYSYG
-369 KFTEDYYYISGYKL
+369 DYYRISTNYIKGYDDPI
-383 KYKVTKIDGNQF
+383 KYKVTKIENNTYYLDFYYHHEYGDGLEKHKFIFNGNTLLD
-395 YVNIYNPEE
+395 YIYKN
-404 WGGGI
+404 G
-409 SKDKYILD
+409 KYIS
-417 GNSLQYYYYDDYHG
+417 N
-431 SYHQDATHCKG
+431 
-442 ITLPNHLYKEFYRD
+442 ITLYKNITIPDYAYRDYYRD
-456 DNPCM
+456 DDICLS
-461 YIDGSDITIF
+461 IDENYMTIF
-471 GKSYKYETIV
+471 GFKFKYELTDYRYPYYNDFIV
-481 LHNSVYNEHIIRAV
+481 KTVGHNPPLYLYMH
-495 DNGKVIY
+495 
-502 FDIGQW
+502 QW
-508 GNKVAISYA
+508 GNKVEICFATA
-517 YENKYNHLFPFK
+517 DDYENSADNP
-529 TNWKSIATFSSMP
+529 WVPIATFSTSP
-542 FSSEILGDIENLL
+542 LSTEILGDVNEIP
-555 PGMEV
+555 PGSIMIY

>member
-49 SQKGWSSSENVVL
+49 SQKGWNSAENVVL

-100 IERLGATNIYLIG
+100 IERLGAQNIYLIG

-119 DDLSAEIS
+119 DNLSAEIS
-127 GRTYRIAGSSRETT
+127 GRTYRISGSSREKT

-158 AVVNGNT
+158 AVVNGTT

-192 VALSKEFIYSNG
+192 ISASKDFINSTG

-210 IGGDKAVPNYVM
+210 IGGDKAVSDYVM

-233 SNRNDTNAKVIEK
+233 SNRNDTNAKVIEN
-246 FYPSNSLNNIYVA
+246 FYTSNSLNNIYVA
-259 KNGSKNT
+259 KNGSGNT

-291 SLSSSQRNVVGSKEI
+291 SSSANQRNVVRSKEI

-335 KLPSEML
+335 KLPTNAL
-342 CSWYFK
+342 TTWYIK
-348 YKQYNPDTGLTNPF
+348 YKGTGENGDKNN
-362 YTYNESF
+362 YYSYG
-369 KFTEDYYYISGYKL
+369 DYYRISTNYIKGYDDPI
-383 KYKVTKIDGNQF
+383 KYKVTKIENNTYYLDFYYHHEYGDGLEKHKFIFNGNTLLD
-395 YVNIYNPEE
+395 YIYKN
-404 WGGGI
+404 G
-409 SKDKYILD
+409 KYIS
-417 GNSLQYYYYDDYHG
+417 N
-431 SYHQDATHCKG
+431 
-442 ITLPNHLYKEFYRD
+442 ITLYKNITIPDYAYRDYYRD
-456 DNPCM
+456 DDICLS
-461 YIDGSDITIF
+461 IDENYMTIF
-471 GKSYKYETIV
+471 GFKFKYELTDYRYPYYNDFIV
-481 LHNSVYNEHIIRAV
+481 KTVGHNPPLYLYMH
-495 DNGKVIY
+495 
-502 FDIGQW
+502 QW
-508 GNKVAISYA
+508 GNKVEICFATA
-517 YENKYNHLFPFK
+517 DDYENSADNP
-529 TNWKSIATFSSMP
+529 WVPIATFSTSP
-542 FSSEILGDIENLL
+542 LSTEILGDVNEIP
-555 PGMEV
+555 PGSIMIY

>member
-49 SQKGWSSSENVVL
+49 SQKGWSSAENVVL

-158 AVVNGNT
+158 AVVNGTT

-192 VALSKEFIYSNG
+192 ISASKDFINSTG

-222 SSLPG
+222 SSLPE

-335 KLPSEML
+335 KLPTNAL
-342 CSWYFK
+342 TTWYIK
-348 YKQYNPDTGLTNPF
+348 YKGTGENGNKNN
-362 YTYNESF
+362 YYSYG
-369 KFTEDYYYISGYKL
+369 DYYRISTNYIKGYDDPI
-383 KYKVTKIDGNQF
+383 KYKVTKIENNTYYLDFYYHHEYGDGLEKHKFIFNGNTLLD
-395 YVNIYNPEE
+395 YIYKN
-404 WGGGI
+404 G
-409 SKDKYILD
+409 KYIS
-417 GNSLQYYYYDDYHG
+417 N
-431 SYHQDATHCKG
+431 
-442 ITLPNHLYKEFYRD
+442 ITLYKNITIPDYAYRDYYRD
-456 DNPCM
+456 DDICLS
-461 YIDGSDITIF
+461 IDENYMTIF
-471 GKSYKYETIV
+471 GFKFKYELTDYRYPYYNDFIV
-481 LHNSVYNEHIIRAV
+481 KTVGHNPPLYLYMH
-495 DNGKVIY
+495 
-502 FDIGQW
+502 QW
-508 GNKVAISYA
+508 GNKVEICFATA
-517 YENKYNHLFPFK
+517 DDYENSADNP
-529 TNWKSIATFSSMP
+529 WVPIATFSTSP
-542 FSSEILGDIENLL
+542 LSTEILGDVNEIP
-555 PGMEV
+555 PGSVMIY

>member
-49 SQKGWSSSENVVL
+49 SQKGWSSAENVVL

-100 IERLGATNIYLIG
+100 IERLGAQNIYLIG

-119 DDLSAEIS
+119 DNLSAEIS
-127 GRTYRIAGSSRETT
+127 GRTYRISGSSREKT
-141 ALAIAKKI
+141 ALAIVKKI
-149 NELNPVKTI
+149 NELNHVKTI
-158 AVVNGNT
+158 AVVNGTT

-192 VALSKEFIYSNG
+192 ISASKDFINSTG

-222 SSLPG
+222 SSLPE

-285 VLIVSN
+285 VLIVST

-335 KLPSEML
+335 KLPTNAL
-342 CSWYFK
+342 TTWYIK
-348 YKQYNPDTGLTNPF
+348 YKGTGENGNKNN
-362 YTYNESF
+362 YYSYG
-369 KFTEDYYYISGYKL
+369 DYYRISTNYIKGYDDPI
-383 KYKVTKIDGNQF
+383 KYKVTKIENNTYYLDFYYHHEYGDGLEKHKFIFNGNTLLD
-395 YVNIYNPEE
+395 YIYKN
-404 WGGGI
+404 G
-409 SKDKYILD
+409 KYIS
-417 GNSLQYYYYDDYHG
+417 N
-431 SYHQDATHCKG
+431 
-442 ITLPNHLYKEFYRD
+442 ITLYKNITIPDYAYRDYYRD
-456 DNPCM
+456 DDICLS
-461 YIDGSDITIF
+461 IDENYMTIF
-471 GKSYKYETIV
+471 GFKFKYELTDYRYPYYNDFIV
-481 LHNSVYNEHIIRAV
+481 KTVGHNPPLYLYMH
-495 DNGKVIY
+495 
-502 FDIGQW
+502 QW
-508 GNKVAISYA
+508 GNKVEICFATA
-517 YENKYNHLFPFK
+517 DDYENSADNP
-529 TNWKSIATFSSMP
+529 WVPIATFSTSP
-542 FSSEILGDIENLL
+542 LSTEILGDVNEIP
-555 PGMEV
+555 PGSVMIY

>member
-49 SQKGWSSSENVVL
+49 SQKGWSSAENVVL

-100 IERLGATNIYLIG
+100 IERLGAQNIYLIG

-119 DDLSAEIS
+119 DNLSAEIS
-127 GRTYRIAGSSRETT
+127 GRTYRISGSSREKT

-158 AVVNGNT
+158 AVVNGTT

-192 VALSKEFIYSNG
+192 ISASKDFINSTG

-210 IGGDKAVPNYVM
+210 ISGDKAVSDYVM

-227 AERVSG
+227 VERVSG

-246 FYPSNSLNNIYVA
+246 FYTSSSLNNIYVA
-259 KNGSKNT
+259 KNGSGNT

-291 SLSSSQRNVVGSKEI
+291 SLSANQRNIVRSKEI

-335 KLPSEML
+335 KLPGEML
-342 CSWYFK
+342 CSWYMKYRASDVKFDSYKKFFEFK
-348 YKQYNPDTGLTNPF
+348 DGYRIDNSNNTIRYKVV
-362 YTYNESF
+362 
-369 KFTEDYYYISGYKL
+369 KISGNEYYL
-383 KYKVTKIDGNQF
+383 DFYYPENMGGTQRSKYVLNGNALTYYFEYNGKYVEDVTL
-395 YVNIYNPEE
+395 YR
-404 WGGGI
+404 
-409 SKDKYILD
+409 
-417 GNSLQYYYYDDYHG
+417 
-431 SYHQDATHCKG
+431 G
-442 ITLPNHLYKEFYRD
+442 ITPPDYLYRGYYRD
-456 DNPCM
+456 DNICM
-461 YIDGSDITIF
+461 SIDSDTIKIF
-471 GKSYKYETIV
+471 GKEYDYDLSAYRYPG
-481 LHNSVYNEHIIRAV
+481 YNDFIFESS
-495 DNGKVIY
+495 DNGEKLY
-502 FDIGQW
+502 FYFHQW
-508 GNKVAISYA
+508 GNKVGIYYVSANNYNSYRPEDSDWNTIAI
-517 YENKYNHLFPFK
+517 
-529 TNWKSIATFSSMP
+529 FSTSP
-542 FSSEILGDIENLL
+542 LSSEILGDIENLL

>member
-149 NELNPVKTI
+149 NELNPIKTI

-222 SSLPG
+222 SSLPE

-291 SLSSSQRNVVGSKEI
+291 SLSASQRNVVGSKEI

-335 KLPSEML
+335 KLPTNAL
-342 CSWYFK
+342 TTWYIK
-348 YKQYNPDTGLTNPF
+348 YKGTGENGNKNN
-362 YTYNESF
+362 YYSYG
-369 KFTEDYYYISGYKL
+369 DYYRISTNYIKGYDDPI
-383 KYKVTKIDGNQF
+383 KYKVTKIENNTYYLDFYYHHEYGDGLEKHKFIFNGNTLLD
-395 YVNIYNPEE
+395 YIYKN
-404 WGGGI
+404 G
-409 SKDKYILD
+409 KYIS
-417 GNSLQYYYYDDYHG
+417 N
-431 SYHQDATHCKG
+431 
-442 ITLPNHLYKEFYRD
+442 ITLYKNITIPDYAYRDYYRD
-456 DNPCM
+456 DDICLS
-461 YIDGSDITIF
+461 IDENYMTIF
-471 GKSYKYETIV
+471 GFKFKYELTDYRYPYYNDFIV
-481 LHNSVYNEHIIRAV
+481 KTVGHNPPLYLYMH
-495 DNGKVIY
+495 
-502 FDIGQW
+502 QW
-508 GNKVAISYA
+508 GNKVEICFATA
-517 YENKYNHLFPFK
+517 DDYENSADNP
-529 TNWKSIATFSSMP
+529 WVPIATFSTSP
-542 FSSEILGDIENLL
+542 LSTEILGDVNEIP
-555 PGMEV
+555 PGSVMIY

>member
-16 VLGVYSANPISSEAA
+16 VLGVYSTNPISSEAA

-119 DDLSAEIS
+119 DNLSAEIS
-127 GRTYRIAGSSRETT
+127 GITYRISGSSREKT

-158 AVVNGNT
+158 AVVNGTT

-335 KLPSEML
+335 KLPTNAL
-342 CSWYFK
+342 TTWYIK
-348 YKQYNPDTGLTNPF
+348 YKGTGENGNKNN
-362 YTYNESF
+362 YYSYG
-369 KFTEDYYYISGYKL
+369 DYYRISTNYIKGYDDPI
-383 KYKVTKIDGNQF
+383 KYKVTKIENNTYYLDFYYHHEYGDGLEKHKFIFNGNTLLD
-395 YVNIYNPEE
+395 YIYKN
-404 WGGGI
+404 G
-409 SKDKYILD
+409 KYIS
-417 GNSLQYYYYDDYHG
+417 N
-431 SYHQDATHCKG
+431 
-442 ITLPNHLYKEFYRD
+442 ITLYKNITIPDYAYRDYYRD
-456 DNPCM
+456 DDICLS
-461 YIDGSDITIF
+461 IDENYMTIF
-471 GKSYKYETIV
+471 GFKFKYELTDYRYPYYNDFIV
-481 LHNSVYNEHIIRAV
+481 KTVGHNPPLYLYMH
-495 DNGKVIY
+495 
-502 FDIGQW
+502 QW
-508 GNKVAISYA
+508 GNKVEICFATA
-517 YENKYNHLFPFK
+517 DDYENSADNP
-529 TNWKSIATFSSMP
+529 WVPIATFSTSP
-542 FSSEILGDIENLL
+542 LSTEILGDVNEIP
-555 PGMEV
+555 PGSVMIY

>member
-49 SQKGWSSSENVVL
+49 SQKGWSSAENVVL

-100 IERLGATNIYLIG
+100 IERLGAQNIYLIG

-119 DDLSAEIS
+119 DNLSAEIS
-127 GRTYRIAGSSRETT
+127 GRTYRISGSSREKT

-158 AVVNGNT
+158 AVVNGTT

-177 AEKDMAIILSNPKSG
+177 AEKGMAIILSNPKSG
-192 VALSKEFIYSNG
+192 VSLSKEFIYSNG

-233 SNRNDTNAKVIEK
+233 SNRNDTNAKVIEN

-335 KLPSEML
+335 KLPTNAL
-342 CSWYFK
+342 TTWYIK
-348 YKQYNPDTGLTNPF
+348 YKGTGENGNKNN
-362 YTYNESF
+362 YYSYG
-369 KFTEDYYYISGYKL
+369 DYYRISTNYIKGYDDPI
-383 KYKVTKIDGNQF
+383 KYKVTKIENNTYYLDFYYHHEYGDGLEKHKFIFNGNTLLD
-395 YVNIYNPEE
+395 YIYKN
-404 WGGGI
+404 G
-409 SKDKYILD
+409 KYIS
-417 GNSLQYYYYDDYHG
+417 N
-431 SYHQDATHCKG
+431 
-442 ITLPNHLYKEFYRD
+442 ITLYKNITIPDYAYRDYYRD
-456 DNPCM
+456 DDICLS
-461 YIDGSDITIF
+461 IDENYMTIF
-471 GKSYKYETIV
+471 GFKFKYELTDYRYPYYNDFIV
-481 LHNSVYNEHIIRAV
+481 KTVGHNPPLYLYMH
-495 DNGKVIY
+495 
-502 FDIGQW
+502 QW
-508 GNKVAISYA
+508 GNKVEICFATA
-517 YENKYNHLFPFK
+517 DDYENSADNP
-529 TNWKSIATFSSMP
+529 WVPIATFSTSP
-542 FSSEILGDIENLL
+542 LSTEILGDVNEIP
-555 PGMEV
+555 PGSVMIY

>member
-49 SQKGWSSSENVVL
+49 SQKGWSSAENVVL

-100 IERLGATNIYLIG
+100 IERLGAQNIYLIG

-119 DDLSAEIS
+119 DNLSAEIS
-127 GRTYRIAGSSRETT
+127 GRTYRISGSSREKT

-158 AVVNGNT
+158 AVVNGTT

-192 VALSKEFIYSNG
+192 ISASKDFINSTG

-210 IGGDKAVPNYVM
+210 IGGDKAVSDYVM

-233 SNRNDTNAKVIEK
+233 SNRNNTNAKVIEK
-246 FYPSNSLNNIYVA
+246 FYTSSSLNNIYVA
-259 KNGSKNT
+259 KNGSGNA

-291 SLSSSQRNVVGSKEI
+291 SLSASQRNVVRSKEI

-335 KLPSEML
+335 KLPTNAL
-342 CSWYFK
+342 TTWYIK
-348 YKQYNPDTGLTNPF
+348 YKGTGENGDKNN
-362 YTYNESF
+362 YYSYG
-369 KFTEDYYYISGYKL
+369 DYYRISTNYIKGYDDPI
-383 KYKVTKIDGNQF
+383 KYKVTKIENNTYYLDFYYHHEYGDGLEKHKFIFNGNTLLD
-395 YVNIYNPEE
+395 YIYKN
-404 WGGGI
+404 G
-409 SKDKYILD
+409 KYIS
-417 GNSLQYYYYDDYHG
+417 N
-431 SYHQDATHCKG
+431 
-442 ITLPNHLYKEFYRD
+442 ITLYKNITIPDYAYRD
-456 DNPCM
+456 DDICLS
-461 YIDGSDITIF
+461 IDENYMTIF
-471 GKSYKYETIV
+471 GFKFKYELTDYRYPYYNDFIV
-481 LHNSVYNEHIIRAV
+481 KTVGHNPPLYLYMH
-495 DNGKVIY
+495 
-502 FDIGQW
+502 QW
-508 GNKVAISYA
+508 GNKVEICFATA
-517 YENKYNHLFPFK
+517 DDYENSADNP
-529 TNWKSIATFSSMP
+529 WVPIATFSTSP
-542 FSSEILGDIENLL
+542 LSTEILGDVNEIP
-555 PGMEV
+555 PGSIMIY

>member
-49 SQKGWSSSENVVL
+49 SQKGWSSAENVVL

-100 IERLGATNIYLIG
+100 IKRLGAQNIYLIG

-222 SSLPG
+222 SSLPE

-233 SNRNDTNAKVIEK
+233 SNRNDTNAKVIEN

-335 KLPSEML
+335 KLPTNAL
-342 CSWYFK
+342 TTWYIK
-348 YKQYNPDTGLTNPF
+348 YKGTGENGNKNN
-362 YTYNESF
+362 YYSYG
-369 KFTEDYYYISGYKL
+369 DYYRISTNYIKGYDDPI
-383 KYKVTKIDGNQF
+383 KYKVTKIENNTYYLDFYYHHEYGDGLEKHKFIFNGNTLLD
-395 YVNIYNPEE
+395 YIYKN
-404 WGGGI
+404 G
-409 SKDKYILD
+409 KYIS
-417 GNSLQYYYYDDYHG
+417 N
-431 SYHQDATHCKG
+431 
-442 ITLPNHLYKEFYRD
+442 ITLYKNITIPDYAYRDYYRD
-456 DNPCM
+456 DDICLS
-461 YIDGSDITIF
+461 IDENYMTIF
-471 GKSYKYETIV
+471 GFKFKYELTDYRYPYYNDFIV
-481 LHNSVYNEHIIRAV
+481 KTVGHNPPLYLYMH
-495 DNGKVIY
+495 
-502 FDIGQW
+502 QW
-508 GNKVAISYA
+508 GNKVEICFATA
-517 YENKYNHLFPFK
+517 DDYENSADNP
-529 TNWKSIATFSSMP
+529 WVPIATFSTSP
-542 FSSEILGDIENLL
+542 LSTEILGDVNEIP
-555 PGMEV
+555 PGSVMIY

>member
-1 MRFKKSASVLLSAAL
+1 MRFKKSTSVLLSAAL

-49 SQKGWSSSENVVL
+49 SQKGWNSAENVVL

-100 IERLGATNIYLIG
+100 IERLGAQNIYLIG

-119 DDLSAEIS
+119 DNLSAEIS
-127 GRTYRIAGSSRETT
+127 GRTYRISGSSREKT

-158 AVVNGNT
+158 AVVNGTT

-192 VALSKEFIYSNG
+192 ISASKDFINSTG

-210 IGGDKAVPNYVM
+210 IGGDKAVSDYVM

-246 FYPSNSLNNIYVA
+246 FYTSSSLNNIYVA
-259 KNGSKNT
+259 KNGSGNT

-291 SLSSSQRNVVGSKEI
+291 SLSASQRNVVRSKEI

-335 KLPSEML
+335 KLPTNAL
-342 CSWYFK
+342 TTWYIK
-348 YKQYNPDTGLTNPF
+348 YKGTGENGDKNN
-362 YTYNESF
+362 YYSYG
-369 KFTEDYYYISGYKL
+369 DYYRISTNYIKGYDDPI
-383 KYKVTKIDGNQF
+383 KYKVTKIENNTYYLDFYYHHEYGDGLEKHKFIFNGNTLLD
-395 YVNIYNPEE
+395 YIYKN
-404 WGGGI
+404 G
-409 SKDKYILD
+409 KYIS
-417 GNSLQYYYYDDYHG
+417 N
-431 SYHQDATHCKG
+431 
-442 ITLPNHLYKEFYRD
+442 ITLYKNITIPDYAYRDYYRD
-456 DNPCM
+456 DDICLS
-461 YIDGSDITIF
+461 IDENYMTIF
-471 GKSYKYETIV
+471 GFKFKYELTDYRYPYYNDFIV
-481 LHNSVYNEHIIRAV
+481 KTVGHNPPLYLYMH
-495 DNGKVIY
+495 
-502 FDIGQW
+502 QW
-508 GNKVAISYA
+508 GNKVEICFATA
-517 YENKYNHLFPFK
+517 DDYENSADNP
-529 TNWKSIATFSSMP
+529 WVPIATFSTSP
-542 FSSEILGDIENLL
+542 LSTEILGDVNEIP
-555 PGMEV
+555 PGSVMIY

>member
-49 SQKGWSSSENVVL
+49 SQKGWSSAENVVL

-100 IERLGATNIYLIG
+100 IERLGAQNIYLIG

-119 DDLSAEIS
+119 DNLSAEIS
-127 GRTYRIAGSSRETT
+127 GITYRISGSSREKT

-158 AVVNGNT
+158 AVVNGTT

-192 VALSKEFIYSNG
+192 ISVSKDFINSTG

-210 IGGDKAVPNYVM
+210 IGGDKAVSDYVM

-233 SNRNDTNAKVIEK
+233 SNRNNTNAKVIEK
-246 FYPSNSLNNIYVA
+246 FYTSSSLNNIYVA
-259 KNGSKNT
+259 KNGSGNT

-291 SLSSSQRNVVGSKEI
+291 SLSANQRNVVRSKEI

-335 KLPSEML
+335 KLPTNAL
-342 CSWYFK
+342 TTWYIK
-348 YKQYNPDTGLTNPF
+348 YKGTGENGDKNN
-362 YTYNESF
+362 YYSYG
-369 KFTEDYYYISGYKL
+369 DYYRISTNYIKGYDDPI
-383 KYKVTKIDGNQF
+383 KYKVTKIENNTYYLDFYYHHEYGDGLEKHKFIFNGNTLLD
-395 YVNIYNPEE
+395 YIYKN
-404 WGGGI
+404 G
-409 SKDKYILD
+409 KYIS
-417 GNSLQYYYYDDYHG
+417 N
-431 SYHQDATHCKG
+431 
-442 ITLPNHLYKEFYRD
+442 ITLYKNITIPDYAYRDYYRD
-456 DNPCM
+456 DDICLS
-461 YIDGSDITIF
+461 IDENYMTIF
-471 GKSYKYETIV
+471 GFKFKYELTDYRYPYYNDFIV
-481 LHNSVYNEHIIRAV
+481 KTVGHNPPLYLYMH
-495 DNGKVIY
+495 
-502 FDIGQW
+502 QW
-508 GNKVAISYA
+508 GNKVEICFATA
-517 YENKYNHLFPFK
+517 DDYENSADNP
-529 TNWKSIATFSSMP
+529 WVPIATFSTSP
-542 FSSEILGDIENLL
+542 LSTEILGDVNEIP
-555 PGMEV
+555 PGSIMIY

>member
-100 IERLGATNIYLIG
+100 IERLGAQNIYLIG

-119 DDLSAEIS
+119 DNLSAEIS
-127 GRTYRIAGSSRETT
+127 GRTYRISGSSREKT

-158 AVVNGNT
+158 AVVNGTT

-222 SSLPG
+222 SSLPE

-335 KLPSEML
+335 KLPTNAL
-342 CSWYFK
+342 TTWYIK
-348 YKQYNPDTGLTNPF
+348 YKGTGENGNKNN
-362 YTYNESF
+362 YYSYG
-369 KFTEDYYYISGYKL
+369 DYYRISTNYIKGYDDPI
-383 KYKVTKIDGNQF
+383 KYKVTKIENNTYYLDFYYHHEYGDGLEKHKFIFNGNTLLD
-395 YVNIYNPEE
+395 YIYKN
-404 WGGGI
+404 G
-409 SKDKYILD
+409 KYIS
-417 GNSLQYYYYDDYHG
+417 N
-431 SYHQDATHCKG
+431 
-442 ITLPNHLYKEFYRD
+442 ITLYKNITIPDYAYRDYYRD
-456 DNPCM
+456 DDICLS
-461 YIDGSDITIF
+461 IDENYMTIF
-471 GKSYKYETIV
+471 GFKFKYELTDYRYPYYNDFIV
-481 LHNSVYNEHIIRAV
+481 KTVGHNPPLYLYMH
-495 DNGKVIY
+495 
-502 FDIGQW
+502 QW
-508 GNKVAISYA
+508 GNKVEICFATA
-517 YENKYNHLFPFK
+517 DDYENSADNP
-529 TNWKSIATFSSMP
+529 WVPIATFSTSP
-542 FSSEILGDIENLL
+542 LSTEILGDVNEIP
-555 PGMEV
+555 PGSVMIY

>member
-100 IERLGATNIYLIG
+100 IERLGAKNIYLIG

-119 DDLSAEIS
+119 DNLSAEIS

-222 SSLPG
+222 SSLPE

-233 SNRNDTNAKVIEK
+233 SNRNDTNAKVIEN

-335 KLPSEML
+335 KLPTNAL
-342 CSWYFK
+342 TTWYIK
-348 YKQYNPDTGLTNPF
+348 YKGTGENGNKNN
-362 YTYNESF
+362 YYSYG
-369 KFTEDYYYISGYKL
+369 DYYRISTNYIKGYDDPI
-383 KYKVTKIDGNQF
+383 KYKVTKIENNTYYLDFYYHHEYGDGLEKHKFIFNGNTLLD
-395 YVNIYNPEE
+395 YIYKN
-404 WGGGI
+404 G
-409 SKDKYILD
+409 KYIS
-417 GNSLQYYYYDDYHG
+417 N
-431 SYHQDATHCKG
+431 
-442 ITLPNHLYKEFYRD
+442 ITLYKNITIPDYAYRDYYRD
-456 DNPCM
+456 DDICLS
-461 YIDGSDITIF
+461 IDENYMTIF
-471 GKSYKYETIV
+471 GFKFKYELTDYRYPYYNDFIV
-481 LHNSVYNEHIIRAV
+481 KTVGHNPPLYLYMH
-495 DNGKVIY
+495 
-502 FDIGQW
+502 QW
-508 GNKVAISYA
+508 GNKVEICFATA
-517 YENKYNHLFPFK
+517 DDYENSADNP
-529 TNWKSIATFSSMP
+529 WVPIATFSTSP
-542 FSSEILGDIENLL
+542 LSTEILGDVNEIP
-555 PGMEV
+555 PGSVMIY

>member
-49 SQKGWSSSENVVL
+49 SQKGWSSAENVVL
-62 VNDSAIADA
+62 VNDSAIADV

-100 IERLGATNIYLIG
+100 IERLGAKNIYLIG

-119 DDLSAEIS
+119 DNLSAEIS
-127 GRTYRIAGSSRETT
+127 GRTYRISGSSRENCTSYS
-141 ALAIAKKI
+141 KKI

-158 AVVNGNT
+158 AVVNGTT

-192 VALSKEFIYSNG
+192 IHASKDFINSTG

-210 IGGDKAVPNYVM
+210 IGGNKAVSDYVM

-233 SNRNDTNAKVIEK
+233 SNRNDTNAKVIEN
-246 FYPSNSLNNIYVA
+246 FYTSNSLNNIYVA
-259 KNGSKNT
+259 KNGSGNT

-291 SLSSSQRNVVGSKEI
+291 SLSASQRNVVRSKEI
-306 GIVTRVGGNGNESAF
+306 DIVTRVGGNGNESAF
-321 EEVKELQ
+321 EEVKE
-328 GIKPAEL
+328 A
-335 KLPSEML
+335 S
-342 CSWYFK
+342 
-348 YKQYNPDTGLTNPF
+348 
-362 YTYNESF
+362 
-369 KFTEDYYYISGYKL
+369 
-383 KYKVTKIDGNQF
+383 
-395 YVNIYNPEE
+395 
-404 WGGGI
+404 
-409 SKDKYILD
+409 
-417 GNSLQYYYYDDYHG
+417 
-431 SYHQDATHCKG
+431 
-442 ITLPNHLYKEFYRD
+442 
-456 DNPCM
+456 
-461 YIDGSDITIF
+461 
-471 GKSYKYETIV
+471 
-481 LHNSVYNEHIIRAV
+481 
-495 DNGKVIY
+495 
-502 FDIGQW
+502 
-508 GNKVAISYA
+508 GNK
-517 YENKYNHLFPFK
+517 
-529 TNWKSIATFSSMP
+529 TC
-542 FSSEILGDIENLL
+542 
-555 PGMEV
+555 